1 MMGLTMPQA
10 RQLKEWM
17 DNLWVLLDQDDYN
30 KIAEIF
36 KNAVDWN
43 NNASHSFSDM
53 CKINGIIKQG
63 E

>member
-1 MMGLTMPQA
+1 MGLTMPQA

-36 KNAVDWN
+36 KNAVDREEYYQE
-43 NNASHSFSDM
+43 H
-53 CKINGIIKQG
+53 G
-63 E
+63 ESEGVDETI

>member
-30 KIAEIF
+30 KMAEIF
-36 KNAVDWN
+36 KNAVDREEYYQE
-43 NNASHSFSDM
+43 H
-53 CKINGIIKQG
+53 G
-63 E
+63 ESEETDD